1 MPEEGPRGLESDGT
15 EAASATRVGPAGR
28 PSGPLDTPGVP
39 GPAPPSSGAPGPGTP
54 GASTPTTTAAAT
66 GPQNTPAPVAA
77 RPDSGPPGP
86 PGTPGAPQRRYL
98 APWLIAVLVFAVY
111 LVISL
116 FRYLQLDPS
125 SWDLGIFTE
134 LVKQYAHLHAPIA
147 DIRGT
152 GTNLLGDHFS
162 PIIALIAPFFLAAPS
177 AVTLLVA
184 QAFLTAVSVLPVT
197 WAAAEKLGR
206 RAGAAIGAAYGFSW
220 GLQQMINFDFHEIA
234 FAVPLLAFSLSA
246 LVRGRI
252 RAAVAWALPLVF
264 VKEDQGFTV
273 AAIGAL
279 MIIISLWPGDPA
291 AGERT
296 GDPERAT
303 ISGRAGVGRAGVRAG
318 RSSGRA
324 ESSRRAA
331 ILGGELLIVWG
342 IVWSVLAISV
352 IIPHF
357 NAAHHYQYWS
367 DGGTLSPGG
376 HFSVGGTVRQFFT
389 SWPTK
394 LQTTLMLLL
403 PTVFIALWSPLALI
417 ALPSILL
424 RFLGT
429 SSNFWG
435 TQWHYNATV
444 MPIVFIAAVDAIVRI
459 RRTRARSGSSAE
471 LAAAGTGP
479 AAASPQQAVA
489 PAAGTSWRDAVTA
502 TIDRHG
508 AAAMLAVAV
517 ALVFQFPV
525 SNVWNPATYR
535 LGAHVTDANAA
546 MAMVPDG
553 ATVTTTLD
561 LLAPLAS
568 RTDTFWIG
576 NAGNPDTDYIVFDG
590 PDSGYSPEPT
600 DIPAFV
606 ASQHPGVRYNVIYDT
621 GGVYVFRRAGP

>member
-1 MPEEGPRGLESDGT
+1 M
-15 EAASATRVGPAGR
+15 
-28 PSGPLDTPGVP
+28 
-39 GPAPPSSGAPGPGTP
+39 
-54 GASTPTTTAAAT
+54 
-66 GPQNTPAPVAA
+66 
-77 RPDSGPPGP
+77 
-86 PGTPGAPQRRYL
+86 
-98 APWLIAVLVFAVY
+98 FAVY

-134 LVKQYAHLHAPIA
+134 LVKQYAHLHAPVA
-147 DIRGT
+147 DVRGT

-162 PIIALIAPFFLAAPS
+162 PIIVLIAPFFLAAPS

-206 RAGAAIGAAYGFSW
+206 RAGAAIGVAYGFSW

-246 LVRGRI
+246 LVRGRT

-273 AAIGAL
+273 AAIGVV
-279 MIIISLWPGDPA
+279 MIIIGLRRGDPA
-291 AGERT
+291 EDEHPVGLGPAAAPPPGPAAASGPAAAPGPAR
-296 GDPERAT
+296 DPERTAPPVST
-303 ISGRAGVGRAGVRAG
+303 APPGRAG
-318 RSSGRA
+318 SSGRT
-324 ESSRRAA
+324 A

-367 DGGTLSPGG
+367 DGGALGPGG

-403 PTVFIALWSPLALI
+403 PTVCIALWSPLALI
-417 ALPSILL
+417 ALPSIVL

-444 MPIVFIAAVDAIVRI
+444 MPILFLAAVDAIARI
-459 RRTRARSGSSAE
+459 RHTRAARPHQDPAPN
-471 LAAAGTGP
+471 GP
-479 AAASPQQAVA
+479 R
-489 PAAGTSWRDAVTA
+489 WRDAVTG

-508 AAAMLAVAV
+508 AAAMLAIAV
-517 ALVFQFPV
+517 ALAFQFPV
-525 SNVWNPATYR
+525 SNLWNPATYR
-535 LGAHVTDANAA
+535 LDAHVADANAA
-546 MAMVPDG
+546 MAKVPDG

-590 PDSGYSPEPT
+590 LDSGYSPEPAN
-600 DIPAFV
+600 IPAFV
-606 ASQHPGVRYNVIYDT
+606 ASQHPGVRYTVIYDT